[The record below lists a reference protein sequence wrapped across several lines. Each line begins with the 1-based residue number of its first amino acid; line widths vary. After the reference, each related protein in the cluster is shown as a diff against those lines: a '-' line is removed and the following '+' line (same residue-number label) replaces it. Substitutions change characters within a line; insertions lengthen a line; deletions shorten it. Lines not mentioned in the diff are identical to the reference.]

1 MISYRIFYDEIQ
13 DAWNWW
19 NSIINYNQSKKLKT
33 PAEKKLAKKIKSLSF
48 GQSKPLILDFLHQN
62 PHNVS
67 DFQATMEQQF
77 SEYFQ
82 PAIKKLEEVTE
93 HPLFKDDL
101 LNWRKKAI
109 TPRSDIKIPEEDLL
123 FPITTFPCMVVFY
136 AEGVYFTYA
145 KIDNELW
152 GMPLD
157 GTLHEL
163 LHLQCNAYWREDKNS
178 SISTLSEDD
187 YYALKESLTVILDEE
202 WKPIITLPDCSYP
215 EFKPLR
221 DKLHRYWREHH
232 DFEKL
237 MQYGFIEVQKFT
249 KQNK

>member
-123 FPITTFPCMVVFY
+123 FPITTFPCMIVFY

-163 LHLQCNAYWREDKNS
+163 LHLQCNAYWR
-178 SISTLSEDD
+178 
-187 YYALKESLTVILDEE
+187 
-202 WKPIITLPDCSYP
+202 
-215 EFKPLR
+215 
-221 DKLHRYWREHH
+221 
-232 DFEKL
+232 
-237 MQYGFIEVQKFT
+237 
-249 KQNK
+249 